1 MSYGDAAVFSTSSK
15 RAIFL
20 AEFLYQV
27 SNQQYA
33 RYNQAIVSSI
43 DRVVITGMLF
53 PDFINWGIGYDK

>member
-1 MSYGDAAVFSTSSK
+1 VSYGGATVFSTPSK
-15 RAIFL
+15 QAIFV
-20 AEFLYQV
+20 AELLYQL

-33 RYNQAIVSSI
+33 RYNQAIISSI

>member
-1 MSYGDAAVFSTSSK
+1 MVVSQYLAHHLNGL
-15 RAIFL
+15 FL
-20 AEFLYQV
+20 WLEFLYQV

-33 RYNQAIVSSI
+33 RYNQAIFLSL

>member
-1 MSYGDAAVFSTSSK
+1 MPQYLAHHLNGL
-15 RAIFL
+15 FL
-20 AEFLYQV
+20 WLKFLYQV

-33 RYNQAIVSSI
+33 RYNQAIISSI